1 MAGLE
6 TGDLRHRITIETKTR
21 GASDGAG
28 GNVSET
34 WTTFKPLWAKYEAQN
49 GREVVIGDRVQ
60 HLQVVKF
67 MIRRRTDIT
76 SAMRL
81 TYAKQRTAGETD
93 AAFTARGGRIFAIV
107 GLRDLEDGGWRWT
120 EITADEGAP
129 S

>member
-1 MAGLE
+1 MATTVGA
-6 TGDLRHRITIETKTR
+6 LRHRITIETKTR

-28 GNVSET
+28 GYQSET
-34 WTTFKPLWAKYEAQN
+34 WTTFKRLWASYEASN

-60 HLQVVKF
+60 HIQTIKF
-67 MIRRRTDIT
+67 MVRRRTDIT
-76 SAMRL
+76 TAMRV
-81 TYAKQRTAGETD
+81 TYAKQRTANETD
-93 AAFTARGGRIFAIV
+93 KAFTDRGGRIFAIV